1 MSVVWVRKN
10 NNVKGVT
17 ARQKSPKHSAH
28 KVRTRLLVA
37 VSIVVLLMAAW
48 IVIGRQLMQRVP
60 EFRQDLEALVEE
72 RIKTPLEIGDM
83 SGYMDGATPVFVFH
97 DVRLPAALVET
108 NRFVGTDLVNAGGVA
123 AAPLHIGRVE
133 LSVDVLS
140 SIFQRN
146 LRARQLLISGI
157 ELDLTVDKQ
166 GRVRLTGLEGLGSSD
181 RQGAKPPLETLLSL
195 IYRQKR
201 LVVEDAK
208 GMLSFP
214 DMPAVNVTDL
224 SAAIVS
230 SGKDHLLSLRAHTVD
245 RPVVIDVRLA
255 LQGDAYQMQDVSG
268 KGYARIHVAEADE
281 WLNAALRQ
289 PIKVDSLRGDIEA
302 WASLKNGRLT
312 STAISAQLDQINL
325 SGGSL
330 TKRLDIRNARLLANI
345 TQQEDGYA
353 VQLGELTLQSD
364 EQQLNLSRLA
374 ASWNGEKDDALQW
387 RLSGRDIELTSLR
400 DWVMTLPLKWPEKFA
415 TLPEKIHQ
423 LSPEGE
429 IESLSV
435 IGHRRG
441 VEQVSARV
449 IGLGNSAFE
458 KIPGIRGVNAWF
470 RGSLDSGVLVLD
482 SPDFSLDLPLLYR
495 QPIKVKGHGPL
506 RWRHDGD
513 VIVVESGWLTA
524 MNQDARGRAAA
535 TLRLRSGE
543 FPHLSLVAG
552 IVDGKA
558 GAADQYIPLV
568 KLPEPVAEWL
578 DSAFVGGHISRGVI
592 LHEGPVKIDPD
603 RQQDRTLQVKI
614 SADKM
619 TLQFL
624 PDWPPITNLSAD
636 VIVDGREIRGRNIN
650 GTIMNSRL
658 SGASAD
664 IPEYEGDEA
673 PRLIIHSRVKGP
685 AADLQQLFQGT
696 PLKEKLPAELLA
708 WGASEGVV
716 GGNALLHI
724 PLRANSGDMNVLVNG
739 YIENAK
745 IGNAERQISLD
756 QVAGDISF
764 SLANGLQASA
774 LTGRLWEQSF
784 VAEVSSVE
792 QKSRIKFSGDMPID
806 ILQGWLKAPWM
817 EPAKGT
823 VNYVAQMDVPAPSDD
838 LALTVTADITDATI
852 TLPPP
857 LGKRAGLKQ
866 QATFALQVS
875 GATQTVQ
882 FNDGRLVAG
891 NMRIVGGT
899 LERGAVHIDS
909 RRVRSDVSL
918 PKNKGVLIDGK
929 VDAFALEP
937 WVAFFSSGKSDD
949 LGESAFPLDRLA
961 LHANTLDLF
970 GTSFEDADLR
980 ASPDKGGWQFS
991 VASEKLTAKANMPE
1005 GFSARGDKAMR
1016 INIDQINVTSAQDD
1030 ADQSAETGK
1039 ENTSAYDIDPRDLPK
1054 MSVKIDSI
1062 VLDNTDFGHWKF
1074 LIDPV
1079 ATGVVVRDISAAIR
1093 GAAIAG
1099 NLDWDFTPSG
1109 GESHFVG
1116 SVETQDVASM
1126 LRQWDLP
1133 PSLESDDLRSVMDV
1147 SWAGT
1152 PMDIDYLALKG
1163 NASLQIGESRFPKT
1177 DSKTS
1182 ALRVLGVFNLGT
1194 VSRRLRFDF
1203 TDLYKKGLTCDSI
1216 GGDFQFDGPL
1226 LTTKNLVIRSP
1237 SAEFRLKGLAN
1248 METSVLDH
1256 YMDVTLPVSSGLYV
1270 GCFAGP
1276 TACAGI
1282 FVVERLWGSKL
1293 EKMTTLQ
1300 YHVSGNWNSPKV
1312 EEVQGM
1318 FERKK

>member
-1 MSVVWVRKN
+1 MN
-10 NNVKGVT
+10 AAT
-17 ARQKSPKHSAH
+17 ARQKSSKHSAH

-37 VSIVVLLMAAW
+37 VSVVVLLLAAW
-48 IVIGRQLMQRVP
+48 IVIGRQLMLRVP
-60 EFRQDLEALVEE
+60 DFRENLEALVEE
-72 RIKTPLEIGDM
+72 QLKTPLEIGAM

-97 DVRLPAALVET
+97 DVRLPAASVET
-108 NRFVGTDLVNAGGVA
+108 NRLGDAELVNAESVA
-123 AAPLHIGRVE
+123 AAPLHIDRVE

-140 SIFQRN
+140 SISQRN
-146 LRARQLLISGI
+146 LRARQLLVSGI
-157 ELDLTVDKQ
+157 ELDLTVDDR

-255 LQGDAYQMQDVSG
+255 LKGDAYRMQDVSG
-268 KGYARIHVAEADE
+268 KAYARIHVAEADE

-289 PIKVDSLRGDIEA
+289 SVKVDSLRGDIEV
-302 WASLKNGRLT
+302 WASLDNGRLT
-312 STAISAQLDQINL
+312 STALSAQLDQINL

-330 TKRLDIRNARLLANI
+330 TKPLDIRNARLLANVA
-345 TQQEDGYA
+345 QQADGYA
-353 VQLGELTLQSD
+353 VQLGELTLQSE
-364 EQQLNLSRLA
+364 EQQINLSRLA
-374 ASWNGEKDDALQW
+374 LSWNGEKGNELQW
-387 RLSGRDIELTSLR
+387 RVSGRDIELTSLR
-400 DWVMTLPLKWPEKFA
+400 DLVMTLPLQWPEKFA
-415 TLPEKIHQ
+415 AVPEKIRQ

-435 IGHRRG
+435 VGHRRG

-449 IGLGNSAFE
+449 IGLGNSAYE

-495 QPIKVKGHGPL
+495 QPIKIKGQGPL
-506 RWRHDGD
+506 RWRHDDD

-524 MNQDARGRAAA
+524 MNAHARGRAAA

-543 FPHLSLVAG
+543 SPQLSLLAG
-552 IVDGKA
+552 IVDGKV
-558 GAADQYIPLV
+558 GAADQYLPLV

-578 DSAFVGGHISRGVI
+578 DSAFVGGHISRGAI
-592 LHEGPVKIDPD
+592 LHEGPVKIDPN

-614 SADKM
+614 SANKM

-624 PDWPPITNLSAD
+624 PDWPPVTNLSAD
-636 VIVDGREIRGRNIN
+636 VIVDGREVRGRNIS

-664 IPEYEGDEA
+664 IPEYQGDEP
-673 PRLIIHSRVKGP
+673 PRLIIHSRVNGS
-685 AADLQQLFQGT
+685 ATDLQQLLQGT
-696 PLKEKLPAELLA
+696 PLKERLPAELLA
-708 WGASEGVV
+708 WNASEGAVSGDV
-716 GGNALLHI
+716 LLHI
-724 PLRANSGDMNVLVNG
+724 PLRANSGDMNVLING
-739 YIENAK
+739 HIANAK

-756 QVAGDISF
+756 QLGGDISF
-764 SLANGLQASA
+764 SLVNGLQASA
-774 LTGRLWEQSF
+774 LTGRLWEQPI
-784 VAEVSSVE
+784 VAAVSSVG
-792 QKSRIKFSGDMPID
+792 QKSRIEFSGEMPID
-806 ILQGWLKAPWM
+806 ILQRWLKAPWL

-823 VNYVAQMDVPAPSDD
+823 VNYIAQMDVPAPSAD
-838 LALTVTADITDATI
+838 LVLSVSADITDTTVA
-852 TLPPP
+852 LPPP
-857 LGKRAGLKQ
+857 LGKRAGRKQ

-882 FNDGRLVAG
+882 FTDGRLVAG
-891 NMRIVGGT
+891 NMRIVDGA
-899 LERGAVHIDS
+899 LERGAVRIDA
-909 RRVRSDVSL
+909 RRVRSSVSL

-929 VDAFALEP
+929 VDAFVLEP
-937 WVAFFSSGKSDD
+937 WIAFFSSSKSDD
-949 LGESAFPLDRLA
+949 RGESVFPLERLA
-961 LHANTLDLF
+961 LHVNALNLF
-970 GTSFEDADLR
+970 GASFEDVDLR

-991 VASEKLTAKANMPE
+991 VASEKLTAQANVPE
-1005 GFSARGDKAMR
+1005 GFSARGDKAML
-1016 INIDQINVTSAQDD
+1016 INVDQMNLTGALDDVGSAVEPDKE
-1030 ADQSAETGK
+1030 QS
-1039 ENTSAYDIDPRDLPK
+1039 SAYDIDPRDLPK
-1054 MSVKIDSI
+1054 MKVKIDSM
-1062 VLDNTDFGHWKF
+1062 VLDNTEFGQWNF
-1074 LIDPV
+1074 LVDPV
-1079 ATGVVVRDISAAIR
+1079 STGVVVRDIAAVIR

-1099 NLDWDFTPSG
+1099 NLDWNFTPSG

-1116 SVETQDVASM
+1116 SIETQDVAFM

-1133 PSLESDDLRSVMDV
+1133 PSLESDDFRSVMDV

-1152 PMDIDYLALKG
+1152 PMDIDYLALRG
-1163 NASLQIGESRFPKT
+1163 SASLQIGESRFPKT

-1226 LTTKNLVIRSP
+1226 LTTKNLIIRSP

-1276 TACAGI
+1276 AACAGI

-1312 EEVQGM
+1312 EEVYGM